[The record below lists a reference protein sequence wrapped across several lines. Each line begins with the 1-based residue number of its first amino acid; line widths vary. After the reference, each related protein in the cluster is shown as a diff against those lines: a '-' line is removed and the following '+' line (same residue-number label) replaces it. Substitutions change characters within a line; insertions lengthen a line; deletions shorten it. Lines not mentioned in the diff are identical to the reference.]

1 MLSKNHHHRATFG
14 SIQDDEEQ
22 GFSQRKKTSSSSSSL
37 SSSSSYGVVHK
48 FALTCLLAIV
58 GALAFLGNDN
68 SFVPAAPMDALRRLG
83 AAPTQTTTITLTTGA
98 LSDRQAHVLSAE
110 VEGHRWREVGHQVD
124 VE

>member
-22 GFSQRKKTSSSSSSL
+22 VFLNEKKTSSSSSSL
-37 SSSSSYGVVHK
+37 SSSSSYSVVHK

-68 SFVPAAPMDALRRLG
+68 AFVPAAPMRCAEEARRG
-83 AAPTQTTTITLTTGA
+83 SNTNDDDHADNGV
-98 LSDRQAHVLSAE
+98 LSDRQAHVLSGE